1 MRFLLDECLSTRLVT
16 LLSNAGHDAVHVA
29 DLGLLG
35 AADQDVMATAKV
47 QSRVLV
53 SADTDFGELL
63 AAGRALGPSF
73 VLFRRT
79 RRIAEEQTA
88 VLLANLPDVEPDLD
102 AGAVVVLAEDRIRV
116 RRLPL
121 R

>member
-1 MRFLLDECLSTRLVT
+1 MKFLLDECLSARLAG
-16 LLSNAGHDAVHVA
+16 LLSSAGHDAVHVA

-35 AADQDVMATAKV
+35 APDEEVLRAASA

-63 AAGRALGPSF
+63 AAGRASGPSF
-73 VLFRRT
+73 VLFRRS
-79 RRIAEEQTA
+79 RRVPENQIA
-88 VLLANLPDVEPDLD
+88 VLLANLPDIEDDLN
-102 AGAVVVLAEDRIRV
+102 AGSVVVLAEDRIRV

>member
-1 MRFLLDECLSTRLVT
+1 MRFLLDECLSTRLVA
-16 LLSNAGHDAVHVA
+16 LLTNAGHDAVHVA
-29 DLGLLG
+29 ALGMLG
-35 AADQDVMATAKV
+35 APDEEVMRAASGE
-47 QSRVLV
+47 SRVLV

-63 AAGRALGPSF
+63 AAGRASGPSF

-79 RRIAEEQTA
+79 RRIAEEQIT
-88 VLLANLPDVEPDLD
+88 VLLANLSDVEADLA
-102 AGAVVVLAEDRIRV
+102 AGAIVVLAEDRIRV